1 MHWIHSATF
10 TWTWHQ
16 LEAGIYDGPQIKQ
29 LITDP
34 LHQWIKLNHVPGL
47 HLFLWEGKKL
57 CTISGGYVLSF
68 QQAWLTSAT
77 VHYLVCD
84 ICSVSQKL
92 DLTGKNWCHV
102 WNHQQQQQ
110 FRIRNRSNIWGTKM
124 YTDQCNSRKIPMKNT
139 HALNDFLCLCTANEV
154 RTICHCRVFSK
165 RKKKSHWQC
174 KHFNSKRLP

>member
-1 MHWIHSATF
+1 MHWIHSASVP
-10 TWTWHQ
+10 WTWHQ
-16 LEAGIYDGPQIKQ
+16 PEAGIYDGPQIKQ

-34 LHQWIKLNHVPGL
+34 QHQWMELNHVPEL

-102 WNHQQQQQ
+102 WNQQQQQQ
-110 FRIRNRSNIWGTKM
+110 FRISNSLTFEAQKCTLTSVIAEKYQWRILTLSM
-124 YTDQCNSRKIPMKNT
+124 IFSASALPMKLELSAT
-139 HALNDFLCLCTANEV
+139 V
-154 RTICHCRVFSK
+154 VFSLK
-165 RKKKSHWQC
+165 EKKKSHWQC